1 MSPTMAEK
9 LTSQSSQGQI
19 SAAISESVRKLMDEG
34 YPQDQAVAISY
45 EQARKATGKELA
57 RK

>member
-34 YPQDQAVAISY
+34 YPQHHAVAIRY